1 MKTNII
7 KTLALVA
14 LGTATLTGC
23 IEEYV
28 PQTSTVTEE
37 QALNAPGSY
46 ENFVGTITT
55 SLNGSFLYRPD
66 QVYVWDFG
74 YPAFYELRDVQGQD
88 IIPTGSNNWFQT
100 WYEGS
105 TSLVGTSAY
114 SQLTWTYYYKWI
126 KNCNVVLS
134 VAGEA
139 PADNQKSGA
148 GIAHAMRALFY
159 LELAQIY
166 ANKPATVDPDAET
179 VPIVTETTAVSAT
192 TSNPRAK
199 WSEMLDFIIADLD
212 QAEELLADY
221 QRPNVYTPDQSVV
234 YGLKAR
240 TYLVAGDWANAEK
253 YAKMAQQGYT
263 MMDAAAWTSKTAGF
277 NTPNSSWMFGLT
289 YRDNDPNILDND
301 GDSSWGSVMCLEID
315 PAWTANGTVT
325 GCGYASN
332 YGSPMVIDRHLYE
345 TIPTT
350 DFRRDVFVDFAIDEL
365 DEDAQLEA
373 LAAYSDHPTW
383 LYSSGVEQSNY
394 GRVGGLALKFR
405 VIPEEPGVI
414 EYEYKGEM
422 KYAAYY
428 VQTTRT
434 MLIITVDE
442 DDIYAPINKTT
453 IKAVIIIII
462 AFIILAVIMAVLAKY
477 MLRPIGVLTEILEDS
492 AKLDLRHNDK
502 SRKVVNRRD
511 EIGIIGR
518 DIGQLRKVLRNV
530 VGEIGGSEENL
541 SNIIEQLKSTTIK
554 LNDNSADNS
563 ATSQELAAGM
573 QEAADTTDTINANV
587 ATMVENANQINELSE
602 QGAQH
607 AVEIKNK
614 AEGIRR
620 DVQDSISNAKTIFE
634 DVKRQSD
641 DAIEQSKAVDKIN
654 ELTATI
660 RSIAGQTNLLA
671 LNASIEA
678 ARAGEAGR
686 GFAVVA
692 EEIGHLATQSSDT
705 VSGIN
710 DIVAEVHNSVD
721 NMSDCLTRTLDFID
735 NNAMADYA
743 KFDEMA
749 EGYAE
754 DASDFEVNMTSIHE
768 SVAALSNSIGDVS
781 DSISGMNSTIGE
793 SAKGVTDVANKTTDI
808 VALTADTEQI
818 VDQTEQC
825 SKDMKAIVK
834 RFLLE

>member
-1 MKTNII
+1 MAAKKNENANGEQ
-7 KTLALVA
+7 K
-14 LGTATLTGC
+14 LTG
-23 IEEYV
+23 
-28 PQTSTVTEE
+28 
-37 QALNAPGSY
+37 
-46 ENFVGTITT
+46 
-55 SLNGSFLYRPD
+55 
-66 QVYVWDFG
+66 
-74 YPAFYELRDVQGQD
+74 LRSIV
-88 IIPTGSNNWFQT
+88 
-100 WYEGS
+100 
-105 TSLVGTSAY
+105 SLVVI
-114 SQLTWTYYYKWI
+114 Q
-126 KNCNVVLS
+126 VV
-134 VAGEA
+134 
-139 PADNQKSGA
+139 
-148 GIAHAMRALFY
+148 
-159 LELAQIY
+159 
-166 ANKPATVDPDAET
+166 
-179 VPIVTETTAVSAT
+179 VS
-192 TSNPRAK
+192 
-199 WSEMLDFIIADLD
+199 MFIIAVVAEIVNVVEFRSNYKDTVQNDLLTMVRIGGNLMD
-212 QAEELLADY
+212 AKAVQIKASPGVLEELI
-221 QRPNVYTPDQSVV
+221 
-234 YGLKAR
+234 
-240 TYLVAGDWANAEK
+240 GDIKLEH
-253 YAKMAQQGYT
+253 
-263 MMDAAAWTSKTAGF
+263 S
-277 NTPNSSWMFGLT
+277 
-289 YRDNDPNILDND
+289 
-301 GDSSWGSVMCLEID
+301 DSSYAYAV
-315 PAWTANGTVT
+315 NGDGIMLYHPKPEKIGQPVENAAVKELLGVIAT
-325 GCGYASN
+325 GVV
-332 YGSPMVIDRHLYE
+332 P
-345 TIPTT
+345 
-350 DFRRDVFVDFAIDEL
+350 
-365 DEDAQLEA
+365 
-373 LAAYSDHPTW
+373 
-383 LYSSGVEQSNY
+383 
-394 GRVGGLALKFR
+394 
-405 VIPEEPGVI
+405 EPGVI
-414 EYEYKGEM
+414 EYEYKGKM